1 MERIE
6 QYVEAERG
14 RGEVCFCTRI
24 LGVHPH
30 FLGLSIYVSCT
41 NVPFFDL

>member
-6 QYVEAERG
+6 QYMGTEGG
-14 RGEVCFCTRI
+14 RGEVCFCTCI

-30 FLGLSIYVSCT
+30 FLGLSIYV
-41 NVPFFDL
+41 